1 MIGRIV
7 GSYEIVER
15 LGAGG
20 MGTVFRAVDRM
31 LEREVALKVI
41 RPELA
46 SDPEVAARFRA
57 EARAI
62 ARVNHPAIA
71 TIYSFL
77 EEGDE
82 LFLALE
88 LVRGKT
94 LAEVLREEGP
104 LDWRRAVPLFSAAL
118 DGIEHAHRL
127 GIVHR
132 DLKPDNL
139 MLTDA
144 GGVKVMDFGIARVT
158 GSGRLTRT
166 GLVIGT
172 LRYMAPEQ
180 IRGEEADRR
189 TDVYA
194 LGIVLYELLT
204 GRVPFTGGS
213 DFAILKAQLED
224 TPKPPTELVADLPGW
239 LERAVLRALAK
250 DPAER
255 FQTAEEL
262 RAELQRDTR
271 VTHRPDLAAAAV
283 PAAPAAPVAA
293 AAAQSSAATAAS
305 ATQPTVLRPGAPTP
319 SRPVPAPP
327 DARAAAGTAAQGTYR
342 GYGLGS
348 GPGRKIWL
356 AAAAAVLLAA
366 AGIAAWTARPGSDGS
381 ADGTAPE
388 IQAALPAALPLA
400 GTEPGTAPGPGG
412 PGGPAAGRE
421 DLAAASPAESLAPSQ
436 LPRPTPQPR
445 LTPSPSQ
452 RPSSPPAPLPTPEPE
467 PQEETP
473 APRPEPT
480 PDSGGE
486 AAPEVAPPAEGPGGP
501 AHLVTEIVD
510 GVPRLAEAYEAFLER
525 KEDGGAEL
533 TPADEQL
540 REELEVFLEGA
551 ERVRSHLRDGFLAR
565 TRQRLRRTDEAGRRA
580 ELLRRVDALRASGAR
595 VDRLMSE
602 IQPDGDVRQL
612 WQELRRRGQ
621 RLAAQIGR

>member
-15 LGAGG
+15 LGEGG

-46 SDPEVAARFRA
+46 SEPEAAERFRA

-77 EEGDE
+77 AEGSE

-88 LVRGKT
+88 LVRGRT
-94 LAEVLREEGP
+94 LAQVLREEGP
-104 LDWRRAVPLFSAAL
+104 LPWQRAVPLFSAAL
-118 DGIEHAHRL
+118 DGIEHVHRL

-139 MLTDA
+139 MLTEA
-144 GGVKVMDFGIARVT
+144 GGVKVMDFGIARVA

-180 IRGEEADRR
+180 IRGEEPDRR

-194 LGIVLYELLT
+194 LGIMLYELLT
-204 GRVPFTGGS
+204 GRVPFTGAT
-213 DFAILKAQLED
+213 DFAVLKAQLEEA
-224 TPKPPTELVADLPGW
+224 PKPPAELVPDLPGW

-271 VTHRPDLAAAAV
+271 ATHRPELGPAVPAVPAVAAVAAAV
-283 PAAPAAPVAA
+283 TLPG
-293 AAAQSSAATAAS
+293 SAATAAS
-305 ATQPTVLRPGAPTP
+305 ATRPTVLRPGGPTP

-327 DARAAAGTAAQGTYR
+327 DASGAAAGTNAQGTYR
-342 GYGLGS
+342 GYGLGA
-348 GPGRKIWL
+348 GPGRRLWL
-356 AAAAAVLLAA
+356 AGAAAALLAA
-366 AGIAAWTARPGSDGS
+366 AGIAVWSARPDT
-381 ADGTAPE
+381 DAPPAE
-388 IQAALPAALPLA
+388 VQAALGSLPL
-400 GTEPGTAPGPGG
+400 GTEPGVAPTPDGA
-412 PGGPAAGRE
+412 AAGLIE
-421 DLAAASPAESLAPSQ
+421 NGATAVPSPVAAQAQPPQ
-436 LPRPTPQPR
+436 PTPQPR
-445 LTPSPSQ
+445 ITPPPSQ
-452 RPSSPPAPLPTPEPE
+452 RPATSTPVPLPTPEPA
-467 PQEETP
+467 PQEEIP
-473 APRPEPT
+473 APVQETAPGPTGETEEVEPA
-480 PDSGGE
+480 D
-486 AAPEVAPPAEGPGGP
+486 GPTGP
-501 AHLVTEIVD
+501 ARLVNEIVD
-510 GVPRLAEAYEAFLER
+510 GTPRLAEAYEAFLER

-533 TPADEQL
+533 TPADERL
-540 REELEVFLEGA
+540 REELEAFLEAA
-551 ERVRSHLRDGFLAR
+551 ERVRNHLRDGFIAR
-565 TRQRLRRTDEAGRRA
+565 TRHRLRRADEPARRA
-580 ELLRRVDALRASGAR
+580 ELLKRLEALRASVGR

-602 IQPDGDVRQL
+602 VQPDGDVPQL
-612 WQELRRRGQ
+612 WQDLRRRGQ
-621 RLAAQIGR
+621 RLTEQIGR